1 MHIVIMG
8 CGRVGSALAQTLEQ
22 QGHTVAVDRPGPHG
36 VPPAR
41 APGSAAAGSPASAST
56 RTPCARRA
64 SRRPA
69 PSPRSAAATTP
80 TSSPPGWPARCSASR
95 TSRPAST
102 TRAAPRSTSAS
113 ASRRWPPSAGPPTR
127 CCAGCCRRAPSRC
140 GATRPAACSSPRCTR
155 PPAWIGHK
163 ISKLQEET
171 GVRVAFLT
179 RLGEAILPTSQ
190 TVLQE
195 GDLVHVMMRTD
206 EVDEGRGGLRRG
218 P

>member
-22 QGHTVAVDRPGPHG
+22 QGHTVAVIDQDPTPSAGWA
-36 VPPAR
+36 PA
-41 APGSAAAGSPASAST
+41 SAAGGSPGSAST

-69 PSPRSAAATTP
+69 RSPRSAAATTP

-102 TRAAPRSTSAS
+102 TPGAPRSTSAW
-113 ASRRWPPSAGPPTR
+113 ASPPWPPSAGPPTR
-127 CCAGCCRRAPSRC
+127 CCAGCCRR
-140 GATRPAACSSPRCTR
+140 GAEPLWRDPTGGVAARRGARSPRLGR
-155 PPAWIGHK
+155 PQGQHSWRRQP
-163 ISKLQEET
+163 

-179 RLGEAILPTSQ
+179 RLGEAMLP
-190 TVLQE
+190 
-195 GDLVHVMMRTD
+195 DA
-206 EVDEGRGGLRRG
+206 RRRCSRRATWCT
-218 P
+218 